1 MPATLT
7 YSPPTPQNSAEC
19 LRTNTRRYARYA
31 EPHPVPPLKGHRET
45 RTASVSY
52 RALSPDGERQNCPVK
67 ALPNPHSISATPPP
81 FRHTPFRP
89 RPRHT
94 APVWR
99 NPGQHPHRD
108 GTFTFSA
115 KERDPETGLS
125 YFGSRYYSSDLSI
138 WLSVDPMAHKYPSL
152 SPYVYC
158 ADNPV
163 KLVDPN
169 GEDIWEID
177 EEGRFVNH
185 YESTTKNDIVYIVDK
200 DGNRIE
206 GQFVVLD
213 YHSIEKQKTISF
225 SPDGKKTDTYDM
237 FQVRGDDN
245 GKKLFEFMAQA
256 VSDAGIEVTHIQ
268 CGIEGEKGL
277 NFISCAHERP
287 TTEVINGN
295 SYTISSEK
303 SGWYLFESRL
313 KYGYTIRTWNHSHP
327 KSMEAS
333 LSDLSLKNAATKIL
347 QQLGRK
353 CPQFNIYHVP
363 SKTPIPY

>member
-1 MPATLT
+1 MPTTPT
-7 YSPPTPQNSAEC
+7 YSPQTHAEC
-19 LRTNTRRYARYA
+19 LRTYPCGYARYA
-31 EPHPVPPLKGHRET
+31 EICPMNPLTGIWVTHRT
-45 RTASVSY
+45 VLGYRYAS
-52 RALSPDGERQNCPVK
+52 
-67 ALPNPHSISATPPP
+67 PNGDCLTLGTEGIPSVTPTIVHCS
-81 FRHTPFRP
+81 FYIVHCY
-89 RPRHT
+89 
-94 APVWR
+94 
-99 NPGQHPHRD
+99 
-108 GTFTFSA
+108 TFSA
-115 KERDPETGLS
+115 KERDPETGYS
-125 YFGSRYYSSDLSI
+125 YFGSRYYSSDLSV
-138 WLSVDPMAHKYPSL
+138 WLSVDPMSDKYASL
-152 SPYVYC
+152 SPYTYC

-163 KLVDPN
+163 RLVDPN

-185 YESTTKNDIVYIVDK
+185 YESTTKNDIVYKVDK

-213 YHSIEKQKTISF
+213 YHSIERQKTISF

-245 GKKLFEFMAQA
+245 GEKLFEFMAQA

-277 NFISCAHERP
+277 NFITCAHERP

-295 SYTISSEK
+295 SYTISNEK